1 MQTDKE
7 VRMKKLLILAV
18 CGALCALLCASC
30 EEEPTKQETPE
41 VATAIFVLNSGGQSI
56 SVIDLDREE
65 VFQNVATVGTWPNQ
79 LVYKDGKLY
88 CVNSGSNNI
97 MVFDTEHNYA
107 AETPIAL
114 GASNNPT
121 NLVFVDNTL
130 YVACSMSNKVLK
142 VNLATKT
149 VTGEITTG
157 VGTTGIIY
165 HNNKVYAA
173 NTAFNG
179 TTYTYGQG
187 TVQVIN
193 PGTDAVVKT
202 INVPTN
208 PFDLKPT
215 ADGKIHVVCV
225 GNYWDIPGKIAII
238 DPATDTYVDSIAI
251 GGAPGMIDIDKTN
264 NIAYLSVWG
273 SGLMSYNTAT
283 KAVLHGPTATL
294 LGKGGSGVLVDLE
307 GNVYVSVWDDDQVV
321 KLDKDG
327 NTLATYDVGDKPSA
341 MALKVE

>member
-18 CGALCALLCASC
+18 CGALCALLCVSC

-56 SVIDLDREE
+56 SVIDLDSNK
-65 VFQNVATVGTWPNQ
+65 VFQNVATVGTSPNQ

-121 NLVFVDNTL
+121 NLVFVGDNTL
-130 YVACSMSNKVLK
+130 YVACLMSNKVLK

-202 INVPTN
+202 IDVPTN
-208 PFDLKPT
+208 PFDLKPA

-225 GNYWDIPGKIAII
+225 GNWIIPGKIAII
-238 DPATDTYVDSIAI
+238 DPTTDTYVDSIAI
-251 GGAPGMIDIDKTN
+251 IGSPTIIDIDKIN
-264 NIAYLSVWG
+264 NIGYLSVY
-273 SGLMSYNTAT
+273 SFGLVSYNTAT
-283 KAVLHGPTATL
+283 KAILHEPAAPL
-294 LGKGGSGVLVDLE
+294 FSKNVSGVLVDFDS
-307 GNVYVSVWDDDQVV
+307 NVYVSVWDDDQVV

-327 NTLATYDVGDKPSA
+327 NTLATYNVGDKPSA